1 MSNVVH
7 LKWGEK
13 PETNL
18 PYLMI
23 TRLSRVR
30 GDDYYVKPCEG
41 LSPPPSPVDEPRSF
55 ASLTSALRRAEAVAN
70 QCDVELIYVRL
81 NG

>member
-13 PETNL
+13 PETNA

-41 LSPPPSPVDEPRSF
+41 LTTRPSAIDEARSF
-55 ASLTSALRRAEAVAN
+55 ASLNSAMRQAETVASE
-70 QCDVELIYVRL
+70 CEVELIYVRL

>member
-1 MSNVVH
+1 MSSIVH

-18 PYLMI
+18 PYLMV

-41 LSPPPSPVDEPRSF
+41 LTTPPPPPDEPRSF
-55 ASLTSALRRAEAVAN
+55 ASLNSALRRAEAVAT
-70 QCDVELIYVRL
+70 QCDVDLIYVKL